1 MRLRVT
7 LVALLVAAMVA
18 TGSVAGYAA
27 WTAVTAKSASVTA
40 ASVAIA
46 QTGASDLAATYKPGF
61 VTVTPVLTD
70 TASVTITN
78 TGTAPLAL
86 ALSTSGGDATLNSAV
101 TMQVWKF
108 GTTCDSTTVAPGTAT
123 SGTLAAPPG
132 LPSDANSATAGAA
145 VVLCIRTS
153 MTVAAFDTAAPRTTT
168 PSLTVTG
175 TVGANWV
182 ATASASFT
190 QVSAFNWFQVNHT
203 FSNKCMDANGGSVA
217 TGTNMILYPCKTPL
231 DATNNQAFRFQPVA
245 GGYYRIYIGAGTTAG
260 PVVGEACAI
269 AMICNAQLQALGTGT
284 AQQWTITQ
292 HGAANNFRLVN
303 RESGMCL
310 TMPNTN
316 DTQVF
321 YMNMCGTSTVT
332 TDATYR
338 TQHFTFTAIP

>member
-1 MRLRVT
+1 MRLRAA
-7 LVALLVAAMVA
+7 LVAVLVAAMVA
-18 TGSVAGYAA
+18 TGSVAGYAV

-40 ASVAIA
+40 ASVAIT
-46 QTGASDLAATYKPGF
+46 QTGATDLAVTYKPGF

-86 ALSTSGGDATLNSAV
+86 ALSTSGGDATLNGAV

-108 GTTCDSTTVAPGTAT
+108 GTTCDSSTVAPGTAT

-175 TVGANWV
+175 TVGANWA

-203 FSNKCMDANGGSVA
+203 FSGKCMDANGGNV
-217 TGTNMILYPCKTPL
+217 TVGTSMILFPCKTPL
-231 DATNNQAFRFQPVA
+231 DATNNQAFRFQAVGA
-245 GGYYRIYIGAGTTAG
+245 YYRIYIGAGTAAG

-269 AMICNAQLQALGTGT
+269 ALCGVQLQALGSGN
-284 AQQWTITQ
+284 AQQWSIVQ
-292 HGAANNFRLVN
+292 HGAANNYRIVN
-303 RESGMCL
+303 RESTMCL
-310 TMPNTN
+310 TMMNTT
-316 DTQVF
+316 DTTAFVVSG
-321 YMNMCGTSTVT
+321 CGASTST

-338 TQHFTFTAIP
+338 MQHFTFTVIP